1 MNAHSITYKYVCV
14 VKKITCFIT
23 FVLGYHKMRQVGL
36 ITRIITTEP
45 GMVKLDIKLIL
56 INNYDI
62 AENYWNHIGYLDNH

>member
-1 MNAHSITYKYVCV
+1 ML
-14 VKKITCFIT
+14 IT
-23 FVLGYHKMRQVGL
+23 FVLGYHKMRRVGL

-45 GMVKLDIKLIL
+45 GMVKLDIELIL